1 MVADLTAAGASVSVV
16 AADAADRDALATV
29 LAGIDHPRGLSAVF
43 HAAGVLD
50 DAVVGSLT
58 PERVDA
64 VLRAKVD
71 AAWNLHELTRDA
83 GIARLR
89 DVLVDGRASSAR
101 RGRPTT
107 ARPTPSSTRWRA
119 PARQRSARRPRWR
132 GDCGSRPAT

>member
-1 MVADLTAAGASVSVV
+1 MV

-50 DAVVGSLT
+50 DAVLGSLT
-58 PERVDA
+58 PERVDT

-83 GIARLR
+83 NLGAF
-89 DVLVDGRASSAR
+89 VLFSSMA
-101 RGRPTT
+101 GVVGSAGQANYCAANTFLD
-107 ARPTPSSTRWRA
+107 ALADA
-119 PARQRSARRPRWR
+119 PARQRPARDLAGVGTVGAGQRHDRPPRR
-132 GDCGSRPAT
+132 RRT